1 MSTSPASGGDGG
13 EPRGAGVESECGGSV
28 EPGAPAAM
36 VQGGC
41 GETGRESRGEA
52 APGARGEG
60 PPMARA
66 DVVILGGG
74 LAGLTLSLQLRQKF
88 PRLDIVVLERMRHP
102 VPEAAH
108 KVGESSVEI
117 GANYF
122 DTVLGLKEHLT
133 AHQLK
138 KFGFRFFFSEGV
150 ERLESVTELG
160 ASRYLSTPSYQ
171 LDRGVF
177 ENFLGEHAKAQ
188 GVRFLDGA
196 RVVGLV
202 MADEQARTAGE
213 PAAGVAARQ
222 ATGASAEEGSADSSI
237 DAAAGGPAGSS
248 AGAAVGARAA
258 RRRTGAGETLPLH
271 EVTYERDGADHTISA
286 RWLVDASGRAGLIKR
301 KLDLAEANEHD
312 ANAIWFRIGERI
324 DVDEWSSDEQWLNR
338 CDPPYRWLSTNHLC
352 GEGYWVWLIPLSSG
366 SHSVGIVADANLHP
380 LRTMNSFERAME
392 WLAKHQPRLARA
404 LEGKRHLLQDFVALR
419 RFSYGCKQVFSGSRW
434 ALTGEAGVF
443 LDPFYSPGSD
453 FIAISNTYIT
463 ALIEKDLANEPF
475 APYARIYEQFYFSFY
490 RSTLALYTN
499 QYAMFGDPEVMPV
512 KVIWDYT
519 YYWGVLC
526 QLFFQRR
533 LTDLTVMA
541 RMRDDLSLC
550 MQLNEALQKLMREWS
565 RVSAKRNPAHM
576 LDQAS
581 LDWFAELNRGLRD
594 ELDDAGFKARLRE
607 TTTQLKALG
616 AEIALAALADHPQL
630 DISEIR
636 ALLGEDLSRLAGS
649 LLFPASP
656 RRRPAAA

>member
-1 MSTSPASGGDGG
+1 M
-13 EPRGAGVESECGGSV
+13 RGAQSY
-28 EPGAPAAM
+28 
-36 VQGGC
+36 
-41 GETGRESRGEA
+41 
-52 APGARGEG
+52 
-60 PPMARA
+60 A
-66 DVVILGGG
+66 DVVIMGGG
-74 LAGLTLSLQLRQKF
+74 LAGLSLSLQLRRKF
-88 PRLDIVVLERMRHP
+88 PQLDIVVLERLRHP

-108 KVGESSVEI
+108 KVGESTVEI

-138 KFGFRFFFSEGV
+138 KFGFRFFFSEGA
-150 ERLESVTELG
+150 ERLEDVTELG
-160 ASRYLSTPSYQ
+160 ASRYLSTPGYQ
-171 LDRGVF
+171 LDRGIF

-188 GVRFLDGA
+188 GVRFIDGA
-196 RVVGLV
+196 RIVSFV
-202 MADEQARTAGE
+202 MADERPRGE
-213 PAAGVAARQ
+213 SAGVAAT
-222 ATGASAEEGSADSSI
+222 APDG
-237 DAAAGGPAGSS
+237 AAADLAAGAGSLF
-248 AGAAVGARAA
+248 GAEPAVGAEVVAAASPDGAA
-258 RRRTGAGETLPLH
+258 RPGRTAATSSARASVPGTRDALPLH
-271 EVTYERDGADHTISA
+271 VVTYERDGTDHTIVA
-286 RWLVDASGRAGLIKR
+286 RWLIDATGRAGLIKR
-301 KLDLAEANEHD
+301 KLDLAEPNEHD

-324 DVDEWSSDEQWLNR
+324 DVDAWSTDAQWLNR

-380 LRTMNSFERAME
+380 LRTMNSFERAMK
-392 WLAKHQPRLARA
+392 WFAKYQPRLARA
-404 LEGKRHLLQDFVALR
+404 LEGKRHLVQDFIALR

-526 QLFFQRR
+526 QFFFQRR
-533 LTDLTVMA
+533 LTDLTSMT
-541 RMRDDLSLC
+541 RMRDELSLC

-565 RVSAKRNPAHM
+565 KVSAKRNPPHL

-581 LDWFAELNRGLRD
+581 LPWFAELNRGLRD
-594 ELDDAGFKARLRE
+594 ELDEAAFKARMRE
-607 TTTQLKALG
+607 TITQLKALG
-616 AEIALAALADHPQL
+616 AEIALTALADHPNL
-630 DISEIR
+630 DVSEIR
-636 ALLGEDLSRLAGS
+636 ALLGDDLSRLAGT
-649 LLFPASP
+649 LLFPASQRP
-656 RRRPAAA
+656 RSAAA